1 MPGNIRKA
9 EHFLSFLRRLVAYLR
24 QKLKDISE
32 ATKQTPFAFTFELK
46 HVQAID
52 EKALEFTAS
61 RLSLL
66 LNTLEVENVYDFHG
80 IELVSNFATTLA
92 HPQHKNGFALIQDP
106 FPNPNG
112 LYDPVLQLACLD
124 ASIATRPVFTR
135 FRNVV
140 LTSGTVSPFHIYK
153 TILEINPKIC
163 RSLKPALPRNCFEP
177 LLVSRGA
184 DESAVSSKFDERDD
198 ASVVRNYGAL
208 LIDLASTV
216 PDGIVA
222 FFPSYLYM
230 ERILCRWHEMGV
242 LERLLKRKLL
252 FIEKKDIVQTVLAL
266 QNYRKAC
273 DCGRGAILLSIARG
287 KVAEGV
293 DFAHHYG
300 RCVVLFG
307 VPFQYSLSRPLR
319 ARL

>member
-1 MPGNIRKA
+1 M
-9 EHFLSFLRRLVAYLR
+9 
-24 QKLKDISE
+24 
-32 ATKQTPFAFTFELK
+32 
-46 HVQAID
+46 
-52 EKALEFTAS
+52 
-61 RLSLL
+61 
-66 LNTLEVENVYDFHG
+66 
-80 IELVSNFATTLA
+80 
-92 HPQHKNGFALIQDP
+92 
-106 FPNPNG
+106 
-112 LYDPVLQLACLD
+112 
-124 ASIATRPVFTR
+124 
-135 FRNVV
+135 
-140 LTSGTVSPFHIYK
+140 
-153 TILEINPKIC
+153 
-163 RSLKPALPRNCFEP
+163 
-177 LLVSRGA
+177 
-184 DESAVSSKFDERDD
+184 
-198 ASVVRNYGAL
+198 
-208 LIDLASTV
+208 

-319 ARL
+319 ARLEFIKHTYAVSERDFLAFDAIRQAAQCLGRVLRSKSDYGLMILADKRYSRANLM